1 VTALG
6 VLFVD
11 DETRVLE
18 ALERVLLDLAP
29 DWETCFLSS
38 AEAALNELSRQQYD
52 VIVCDLRMAGMDGVA
67 LLGRVAE
74 VWPRMVRIVLSGH
87 SDEEAALKMVHVAHQ
102 FLAKPCAAATL
113 HQVIA
118 RTAQLTQLLPDRKL
132 QTLVGQVG
140 SLPSPGEFHRDLT
153 ALVEREQAGN
163 SATEL
168 ASLIKRDPAM
178 TAKLLQVSSSAF
190 FNTSASV
197 ADVETAIMRLG
208 FRTLRNLS
216 HALCDFIPTRPSAM
230 PTVTGVQ
237 ALQQRALRVAQLASR
252 MVRLPEDAS
261 AAYIAGLLSHVGE
274 LLLISA
280 APERLYVT
288 QAEALQSGVASHVA
302 ELATWGVTHAEIG
315 AYLLGLWGL
324 PFQIVEAV
332 ANHHAPAR
340 GDDDRLGLPQLV
352 WLASCIESGE
362 EPAPELL
369 HRFGAEELFSTQRR
383 LFRETPP

>member
-1 VTALG
+1 VTALR

-38 AEAALNELSRQQYD
+38 AEAAMNELSRQQYD

-74 VWPRMVRIVLSGH
+74 VWPRTVRIVLSGH

-140 SLPSPGEFHRDLT
+140 SLPSPGEVHRELT
-153 ALVEREQAGN
+153 VLVDREQAGN
-163 SATEL
+163 SAAEL
-168 ASLIKRDPAM
+168 AQLIKRDPAM
-178 TAKLLQVSSSAF
+178 TAKLLQVASSAF

-216 HALCDFIPTRPSAM
+216 HALCDFLPTRPSAI
-230 PTVTGVQ
+230 PTVTAVQ
-237 ALQQRALRVAQLASR
+237 TLQQRALRVAQLASR
-252 MVRLPEDAS
+252 MARLPEDAS

-288 QAEALQSGVASHVA
+288 HAEALHSGVASHVA

-352 WLASCIESGE
+352 WLASCIEGGE
-362 EPAPELL
+362 EPAPDLL
-369 HRFGAEELFSTQRR
+369 HRFGAEELFATQRR
-383 LFRETPP
+383 LFRETSR